1 VKTETPME
9 QKSSSRPPR
18 SRSTMMEGLG
28 PIRPTM
34 MESGREAPS
43 PSPSR

>member
-1 VKTETPME
+1 VKRETPVE
-9 QKSSSRPPR
+9 HRSSPRPSR
-18 SRSTMMEGLG
+18 SRGANIEGTG

-43 PSPSR
+43 PSP